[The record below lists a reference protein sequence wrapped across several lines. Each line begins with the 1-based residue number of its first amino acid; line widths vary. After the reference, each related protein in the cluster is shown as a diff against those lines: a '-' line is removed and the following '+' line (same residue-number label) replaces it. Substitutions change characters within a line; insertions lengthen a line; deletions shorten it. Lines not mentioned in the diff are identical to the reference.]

1 MLIQHENVSVNKT
14 CCVKDLKLVVTNM
27 LPENRR
33 QLLAREMT
41 RDSQQCLNKSY
52 VDNFCCK
59 GQDILFPTLKNLIFS
74 RLSALHQVRLG
85 SRLEYFCSFFHRII
99 AEPPF
104 ILLSKQKQQHIW
116 ILGELRA
123 LEPIFFKWIRRLKT
137 RFKFL
142 LSENSKHDIWRLIG
156 SLLVSL
162 SFSKSLAC

>member
-14 CCVKDLKLVVTNM
+14 CSVKDLKLVTNM
-27 LPENRR
+27 LRENRR

-52 VDNFCCK
+52 VNNFCCK

-123 LEPIFFKWIRRLKT
+123 LKPIFFKWIRRLKT

-142 LSENSKHDIWRLIG
+142 LSENSWY
-156 SLLVSL
+156 LVFNWL
-162 SFSKSLAC
+162 FASFS

>member
-104 ILLSKQKQQHIW
+104 ILLSKQKQQHI
-116 ILGELRA
+116 
-123 LEPIFFKWIRRLKT
+123 
-137 RFKFL
+137 
-142 LSENSKHDIWRLIG
+142 
-156 SLLVSL
+156 
-162 SFSKSLAC
+162 